1 MSIPEH
7 PHVTCIRTGI
17 SRMPYQGMT
26 PNGTSMF
33 ECCSNINPCHSTTTN
48 PRYPDT
54 ATGNFAAK
62 IGMGNI
68 YGNNKKHVTQQMFAI
83 GSLDSSILYFFL
95 ASAVHWILAFLFRS
109 LLW

>member
-7 PHVTCIRTGI
+7 PHVTCIRAGI

-26 PNGTSMF
+26 SNGTS
-33 ECCSNINPCHSTTTN
+33 NIIPCHSTPIN

-68 YGNNKKHVTQQMFAI
+68 YGNNKKHVTRQIFAI